1 MDVNGSGSIKIG
13 LGKDLNLFKN
23 YIALER
29 GLSKNTTESYLSDLH
44 QFVEYYTETLKKTDF
59 KAVTQEDIIAYV
71 SELTENS
78 SLSINSR
85 ARHLT
90 SLRMFFKYMV
100 KRKKITENPVSE
112 IDMPKL
118 EQTLPDVL
126 DIEEIIDIIEQP
138 ETTKLTGIRDRAI
151 LEMLYACGLRC
162 SELIDLKINHIV
174 QSAEIVKV
182 RGKGNVDRIVPIGQA
197 ALNWVS
203 QYRIRVRPAF
213 EKADTSQDYLFLS
226 KRGSKLSRMAVWK
239 LVKAYAVKA
248 GIDKNV
254 HPHTF
259 RHSFA
264 THLLEGGAD
273 IRAVQ
278 EMLGHADISTT
289 QIYTHIDRDFLKE
302 VHRTFHPRA

>member
-1 MDVNGSGSIKIG
+1 MEVYGKEKLPIG
-13 LGKDLNLFKN
+13 LSKDLNLFKN

-29 GLSKNTTESYLSDLH
+29 GLSTNTTESYMSDLK
-44 QFVEYYTETLKKTDF
+44 QFVDFMVYSLKKTEF
-59 KAVTQEDIIAYV
+59 KLVTQEDLLTYV
-71 SELTENS
+71 SELTDNS
-78 SLSINSR
+78 NLSVNSR

-90 SLRMFFKYMV
+90 TIRVFFKYLV
-100 KRKKITENPVSE
+100 KRGKITENPSSDIE
-112 IDMPKL
+112 MPKL
-118 EQTLPDVL
+118 EQALPDVL
-126 DIEEIIDIIEQP
+126 AIEEIIDIIEQP
-138 ETTKLTGIRDRAI
+138 DATSLAGIRDRAI
-151 LEMLYACGLRC
+151 LELLYACGLRC
-162 SELIDLKINHIV
+162 SELTDLKVNNIMT
-174 QSAEIVKV
+174 SSEIVKV
-182 RGKGNVDRIVPIGQA
+182 RGKGNVDRVVPIGMS
-197 ALNWVS
+197 ALKWVNH
-203 QYRIRVRPAF
+203 YKLRVRPSF
-213 EKADTSQDYLFLS
+213 ERPVFSEDYLFLS
-226 KRGSKLSRMAVWK
+226 KRGAKLSRMAVWK
-239 LVKAYAVKA
+239 IVKANAVKA

>member
-1 MDVNGSGSIKIG
+1 MGNKKLAVMPVNIS
-13 LGKDLNLFKN
+13 KDINLFKN

-29 GLSKNTTESYLSDLH
+29 GLSKNTTESYMSDLK
-44 QFVEYYTETLKKTDF
+44 QFVEFMLLDLKKTEL
-59 KAVTQEDIIAYV
+59 KYISQEDVITYI
-71 SELTENS
+71 SNLTENS
-78 SLSINSR
+78 NLVINSR

-90 SLRMFFKYMV
+90 SLREFFKYMV
-100 KRKKITENPVSE
+100 KRGKIMENPVSE

-126 DIEEIIDIIEQP
+126 SIEEIMDIIEQP
-138 ETTKLTGIRDRAI
+138 DTSKLAGIRDRTI
-151 LEMLYACGLRC
+151 LELLYACGLRC
-162 SELIDLKINHIV
+162 SELIDLRVNQIV
-174 QSAEIVKV
+174 ASAEIVNV
-182 RGKGNVDRIVPIGQA
+182 RGKGNVDRVVPIGHT
-197 ALNWVS
+197 ALNWIS
-203 QYRIRVRPAF
+203 QYSIHVRPAF
-213 EKADTSQDYLFLS
+213 EKPIISEDYLFLNQ
-226 KRGSKLSRMAVWK
+226 RGKKLSRMSVWK
-239 LVKAYAVKA
+239 IVKANADKA
-248 GIDKNV
+248 GIEKNV

>member
-1 MDVNGSGSIKIG
+1 MEVNGN
-13 LGKDLNLFKN
+13 GKMPVGISKDINLFKN

-29 GLSKNTTESYLSDLH
+29 GLSKNTTESYLSDLK
-44 QFVEYYTETLKKTDF
+44 QYVEFMVFSLKKTEF
-59 KAVTQEDIIAYV
+59 KLVTQEDVISYI
-71 SELTENS
+71 SELTDNS
-78 SLSINSR
+78 NLGTNSR

-90 SLRMFFKYMV
+90 TLRVFFKYLV
-100 KRKKITENPVSE
+100 KRGKITENPVSE

-126 DIEEIIDIIEQP
+126 AIEEIIDIIEQP
-138 ETTKLTGIRDRAI
+138 DTKKLAGIRDRTI
-151 LEMLYACGLRC
+151 LELLYACGLRC
-162 SELIDLKINHIV
+162 SELTELRVNQII
-174 QSAEIVKV
+174 SSSEIVKV
-182 RGKGNVDRIVPIGQA
+182 RGKGNVDRVVPIGQS
-197 ALNWVS
+197 ALNWINH
-203 QYRIRVRPAF
+203 YRTRVRPAF
-213 EKADTSQDYLFLS
+213 EDPIKSEDFLFLS
-226 KRGSKLSRMAVWK
+226 QRGSKLSRMAVWK
-239 LVKAYAVKA
+239 IVKANAVKA

>member
-1 MDVNGSGSIKIG
+1 MGIKKTAEVPIN
-13 LGKDLNLFKN
+13 LQKDLKLFKN

-29 GLSKNTTESYLSDLH
+29 GLSKNTTESYMSDLK
-44 QFVEYYTETLKKTDF
+44 QFVEFMLFALKKTEL
-59 KAVTQEDIIAYV
+59 KNITQDDVIRYV
-71 SELTENS
+71 SELSDNS
-78 SLSINSR
+78 NLVINSR

-90 SLRMFFKYMV
+90 SLREFFKYMV
-100 KRKKITENPVSE
+100 KRGKIMENPVSE

-126 DIEEIIDIIEQP
+126 AIEEIIDIIEQP
-138 ETTKLTGIRDRAI
+138 DISTLAGIRDRTI
-151 LEMLYACGLRC
+151 LELLYACGLRC
-162 SELIDLKINHIV
+162 SELTEMRVNQVIT
-174 QSAEIVKV
+174 SAEIVKV
-182 RGKGNVDRIVPIGQA
+182 RGKGNVDRIVPIGQS
-197 ALNWVS
+197 ALNWVIR
-203 QYRIRVRPAF
+203 YKIRVRPSF
-213 EKADTSQDYLFLS
+213 EKPVISEDYLFLS
-226 KRGSKLSRMAVWK
+226 QRGAKLSRMSVWK
-239 LVKAYAVKA
+239 MVKAYALKA

-302 VHRTFHPRA
+302 VHRSFHPRA

>member
-1 MDVNGSGSIKIG
+1 METIRSGGNPANISKDVK
-13 LGKDLNLFKN
+13 LFKN

-29 GLSKNTTESYLSDLH
+29 GLSKNTTESYISDLK
-44 QFVEYYTETLKKTDF
+44 QFVQFMTNSLNKTDF
-59 KAVTQEDIIAYV
+59 STVTQEDVLTYI

-78 SLSINSR
+78 NLGINSR

-90 SLRMFFKYMV
+90 TLRMFFKYLI
-100 KRKKITENPVSE
+100 KRGKIEENPVSE

-138 ETTKLTGIRDRAI
+138 DTSKLAGIRDRTI
-151 LEMLYACGLRC
+151 LELLYACGLRC
-162 SELIDLKINHIV
+162 SELTDLRVNNIV
-174 QSAEIVKV
+174 PSAEIIKV
-182 RGKGNVDRIVPIGQA
+182 RGKGNVDRVVPIGSA

-213 EKADTSQDYLFLS
+213 EKPITSEDYLFLS

-239 LVKAYAVKA
+239 IVKSNATKA
-248 GIDKNV
+248 GIGKNV